1 MKMRW
6 LGLTAMSL
14 VLVGASPALAA
25 SSAKRA
31 EAMARL
37 SFMRGVW
44 AGPASG
50 VTEAGKPYAV
60 YQTERM
66 GPMLDGDVIVVEGRG
81 YAPDGSTAFN
91 ALGVITYE
99 PDAKAYAFH
108 TYAQSYSRDVPLTV
122 TAEGWSWE
130 AEAGPGRRT
139 RYVASKAGGKW
150 TEVGTLTGPNLPP
163 QGVEIFRMTLERVGD
178 TDWPAA
184 GGAGANGPR

>member
-6 LGLTAMSL
+6 WGLTAMSL

-91 ALGVITYE
+91 ALGVISWDERTG
-99 PDAKAYAFH
+99 KYAFRS
-108 TYAQSYSRDVPLTV
+108 YAMGFAGTFDFTPTGDGYVWTVP
-122 TAEGWSWE
+122 
-130 AEAGPGRRT
+130 AGPATLRYTATVHDGRWREICE
-139 RYVASKAGGKW
+139 RIQAGKPPVQ
-150 TEVGTLTGPNLPP
+150 TFEMNLKK
-163 QGVEIFRMTLERVGD
+163 VSE
-178 TDWPAA
+178 TDWPLGKPVPASA
-184 GGAGANGPR
+184 GR